1 MPPRKRH
8 FICLAPKGQS
18 CRGRVFIYSPFFFKI
33 SREFSAAVST
43 AQFSIVRSQAVS
55 RAHLNLSKF
64 WPMGPRPE
72 SAAYKQ
78 RLDKSVIYLIILKFQ
93 K

>member
-1 MPPRKRH
+1 M
-8 FICLAPKGQS
+8 
-18 CRGRVFIYSPFFFKI
+18 
-33 SREFSAAVST
+33 
-43 AQFSIVRSQAVS
+43 S
-55 RAHLNLSKF
+55 RAHLNLSKL

-93 K
+93 KQILRKNLITIKNFKLCISNFYI